1 MRVTLC
7 VDALEPH
14 PGGIGRYTWQ
24 LCKRLA
30 ARDDIS
36 SLSFFVQGR
45 LVDDPEC
52 LLRGE
57 RVRRGR
63 GPIRFYRKLRAARAL
78 RSSLVHSP
86 NYFLP
91 AAAPTGVITVHDL
104 SVFLYPETHPLER
117 VKMFEREF
125 RSSLRRSAH
134 IITDTNTIRD
144 EVIGSFGVAP
154 QLVTA
159 IPLGVDPTFR
169 PHEGEELRAILD
181 TWRLKGGSYGLCI
194 SALQPRKKVRE
205 LIRAWSELPLPL
217 RNAHPLVLAGS
228 SGWRNDELRTEIE
241 AAERAGW
248 LRNLGFVEED
258 RLPALYAG
266 ARLFIYPSIY
276 EGFGLPP
283 IEAMASGVPVVVAKR
298 SCLPEVCA
306 DAARYVDPDDLTAF
320 AASIEECLTDASWQS
335 DARRRGLERAAE
347 FTWNRCIEDTVAVYY
362 KVTNQI

>member
-24 LCKRLA
+24 LCKGLA

-36 SLSFFVQGR
+36 RLSFFVHGR
-45 LVDDPEC
+45 LIDDPER

-63 GPIRFYRKLRAARAL
+63 GPIRFHRKIRAARAL
-78 RSSLVHSP
+78 RSSLVHGP

-91 AAAPTGVITVHDL
+91 SAAPTGVITVHDL
-104 SVFLYPETHPLER
+104 SVFLHPETHPLGR

-125 RSSLRRSAH
+125 RSSLYRSAH
-134 IITDTNTIRD
+134 IITDTKTIRD
-144 EVIGSFGVAP
+144 ELIEAFGVAP
-154 QLVTA
+154 QSVSA

-169 PHEGEELRAILD
+169 PHGDGELRSALAQWGL
-181 TWRLKGGSYGLCI
+181 TSGNYGLCV

-205 LIRAWSELPLPL
+205 LIRAWSELPVSL
-217 RNAHPLVLAGS
+217 RNAFPLVLAGS

-248 LRNLGFVEED
+248 LRNLGFVEEG

-266 ARLFIYPSIY
+266 ASLFIYPSIY

-283 IEAMASGVPVVVAKR
+283 IEAMASGVPVLVAKR

-306 DAARYVDPDDLTAF
+306 DAARYVDPDDSAAF
-320 AASIEECLTDASWQS
+320 AATIGECLTDASWRS
-335 DARRRGLERAAE
+335 ETTCRGLERAAE
-347 FTWNRCIEDTVAVYY
+347 FTWERCIKDTVAVYH
-362 KVTNQI
+362 KVTNRI